1 MLANLFIASLMM
13 LTTSALH
20 VAGISLVAFM
30 VKGHIGHWRHQ
41 HPIIRARKIGGI
53 ALVMFFLSVVEIW
66 LWAGVYMLVGAFEK
80 AEEALYFSTVSF
92 TTLGYGDVLLDEKWR
107 LMGAF
112 EAANGIII
120 FGLSTAAVV
129 AALQRVYFSDAPD

>member
-20 VAGISLVAFM
+20 VAGISLVAFII
-30 VKGHIGHWRHQ
+30 KGRISHWRRQ
-41 HPIIRARKIGGI
+41 HPLIRARKIGGI
-53 ALVMFFLSVVEIW
+53 TLLMFFLSVVEIW

-120 FGLSTAAVV
+120 FGLTTAAVV